1 MSDGH
6 IQYRPEVDGLRAIA
20 VLIVILFHANIP
32 GLSGGFVGVDVFFVI
47 SGYLITS
54 IILKQL
60 RAGSFSFGEFYRRR
74 ARRILPALLVVL
86 STSAIAGWFLQDPY
100 LFERLGQSLMAVTAF
115 VSNILYW
122 RTTNYFTAGLENPL
136 LHTWSLAVEEQFYV
150 LFPLALWLAWRF
162 VPRWL
167 LGLLLLC
174 ALTSLTVSQIS
185 VHKGRA
191 LAAFY
196 LLPAR
201 AYELLIGAVLA
212 AGSVHAILAR
222 SPVLR
227 HGLGW
232 LGIAGI
238 VLAAVIYDA
247 NTPFPGLAALLP
259 ALATACVL
267 CGAASDNGLGRL
279 LSAKPMVKVGLLS
292 YSAYLW
298 HQPVFTFA
306 HAAGATGS
314 LIWSIGLIAVSLIL
328 AWTSW
333 RFVETPF
340 RDASRMHPKTAILI
354 VVIGSLAVFV
364 LGLSIWATQGA
375 AGRFSAEQR
384 KWWAYGN
391 IELQSKY
398 VVERFNA
405 LETRFAPDPG
415 RRVLVIGDSQA
426 QDFVNMMAE
435 AGAWRD
441 AQVRT
446 IYIRA
451 ACQPVWVNED
461 IGKYIAAVDR
471 YRCPDEPTMEKS
483 RAMITEADTLV
494 LAANWQL
501 WSASR
506 LAETIDKL
514 DLRADQRLIVVGP
527 KRFAVP
533 DVRKLE
539 AMNPDERARLRYSV
553 EAERLRVNAILAEQT
568 RGRAVFVDLI
578 ASLCQSG
585 VCPWMT
591 PDDELISYDG
601 GHLTQDGARYARKR
615 VFGHERGLD

>member
-259 ALATACVL
+259 ALATAC
-267 CGAASDNGLGRL
+267 
-279 LSAKPMVKVGLLS
+279 
-292 YSAYLW
+292 
-298 HQPVFTFA
+298 
-306 HAAGATGS
+306 
-314 LIWSIGLIAVSLIL
+314 
-328 AWTSW
+328 
-333 RFVETPF
+333 
-340 RDASRMHPKTAILI
+340 
-354 VVIGSLAVFV
+354 
-364 LGLSIWATQGA
+364 
-375 AGRFSAEQR
+375 
-384 KWWAYGN
+384 
-391 IELQSKY
+391 
-398 VVERFNA
+398 A
-405 LETRFAPDPG
+405 LR
-415 RRVLVIGDSQA
+415 RRV
-426 QDFVNMMAE
+426 
-435 AGAWRD
+435 
-441 AQVRT
+441 
-446 IYIRA
+446 
-451 ACQPVWVNED
+451 
-461 IGKYIAAVDR
+461 
-471 YRCPDEPTMEKS
+471 
-483 RAMITEADTLV
+483 
-494 LAANWQL
+494 
-501 WSASR
+501 
-506 LAETIDKL
+506 
-514 DLRADQRLIVVGP
+514 
-527 KRFAVP
+527 
-533 DVRKLE
+533 
-539 AMNPDERARLRYSV
+539 
-553 EAERLRVNAILAEQT
+553 
-568 RGRAVFVDLI
+568 
-578 ASLCQSG
+578 
-585 VCPWMT
+585 
-591 PDDELISYDG
+591 
-601 GHLTQDGARYARKR
+601 
-615 VFGHERGLD
+615 